1 MGSLEI
7 KTATKESK
15 QASNKLKSQSNIHFN
30 VVSKNKSGGEIET
43 SLKSGEMESPT
54 KKCKRIGEKERLC
67 NKLGITD
74 FCQKYFPHL
83 VEAEIWFE
91 NNSQTLEMQP
101 TRPLVLTSQDEE
113 LQSNI
118 KRALEDPCSFEDMNE
133 YELSQ
138 EYLMDYCG
146 YEFFSIK
153 DMQIALN
160 ILRTNNINIMAF
172 FKNEEDE
179 HF

>member
-1 MGSLEI
+1 M
-7 KTATKESK
+7 
-15 QASNKLKSQSNIHFN
+15 
-30 VVSKNKSGGEIET
+30 
-43 SLKSGEMESPT
+43 
-54 KKCKRIGEKERLC
+54 
-67 NKLGITD
+67 GITD
-74 FCQKYFPHL
+74 FCQKHFPHL

-91 NNSQTLEMQP
+91 NNPQTLEMQP

-133 YELSQ
+133 YDLSQ